1 MTPNKKISIPL
12 RSMAEREYLAIPVN
26 RINILNHRERD
37 RQQFR
42 EHIRS
47 IDEVGLYKPI
57 FVNKRHLDETGMYDL
72 ICGEGRL
79 SAFIDLGRKEILAE
93 VVDVDDE
100 SAYIYSLVENIARV
114 QPSSI
119 EFARAL
125 IRMADEGVSIPE
137 IARITGR
144 SESNVAD
151 YIRLMKNGEERLIR
165 GVEENIFPISFAV
178 KVAGSEKNEQRL
190 LMDAYEDGT
199 INSNNMRQVREI
211 IEGRKADGKG
221 KPPENLD
228 ELKSD
233 IKIITEEKEGFC
245 TQAERKENRL
255 MQLLVMLK
263 KLREDAEFR
272 DLLKENGIPSR
283 PELKD
288 SYEV

>member
-1 MTPNKKISIPL
+1 MKKNENAVSL
-12 RSMAEREYLAIPVN
+12 RSMESREYLAIPVN
-26 RINILNHRERD
+26 RINVLNHRDRD

-42 EHIRS
+42 EHVRS

-57 FVNKRHLDETGMYDL
+57 CVNKQHLDETGMYDL

-79 SAFIDLGRKEILAE
+79 SAMIDLGHKEIIAE
-93 VVDVDDE
+93 VVDVADE
-100 SAYIYSLVENIARV
+100 DAYIYSLVENIARV

-125 IRMADEGVSIPE
+125 VRMADEGVSTAE

-144 SESNVAD
+144 SDGNVCE

-165 GVEENIFPISFAV
+165 GVEENIFPISFAT
-178 KVAGSEKNEQRL
+178 KVAASEKTEQRL

-199 INSNNMRQVREI
+199 INSSNMRQVREI

-245 TQAERKENRL
+245 SQAERKENRL

-263 KLREDAEFR
+263 RLREDTEFR
-272 DLLKENGIPSR
+272 ELLKANGIPAR

-288 SYEV
+288 TYEV